1 MKKNLSLIVA
11 SLIVLAVIGFVG
23 YHAYWEAHPKIP
35 TTFDNL
41 KVAYQEDGINNY
53 VMIDVAEDKGYF
65 KQNGLTIERKVG
77 LKSIS
82 SFVISGEVDLSLSA
96 LGVPLSGF
104 FSDQDLKVVAMTER
118 YSSMM
123 NIVSRFPEDMLSSLK
138 NIEVDRA
145 GGAIQN
151 NFWVMSKNLGVDPS
165 TMNYVV
171 SATPQATVALLDK
184 GSVDLG
190 MLTNYE
196 AYKTL
201 RESGKY
207 TFIDPQKAYGD
218 APSPLGVV
226 TTSKTITAKADAL
239 KRFIASERKA
249 SAYFAKHKDE
259 MVTFIVNKYGF
270 SKEDAEAAYI
280 KITAST
286 KGLDYTV
293 DVDLL
298 KNITES
304 VKAVNK
310 PSNPNRDIQEFIG
323 KL

>member
-1 MKKNLSLIVA
+1 MKKNMSLIVA
-11 SLIVLAVIGFVG
+11 GLIVLGVIGFVG
-23 YHAYWEAHPKIP
+23 YRSYQEAHPKIP

-53 VMIDVAEDKGYF
+53 IMMDIADDKGYF
-65 KQNGLTIERKVG
+65 KQNGLTIERMVG

-82 SFVISGEVDLSLSA
+82 SFVISGEVDLSQSA

-104 FSDQDLKVVAMTER
+104 FSDQDMKVVAITEK

-123 NIVSRFPEDMLSSLK
+123 NIISRFSEDKLASLK

-145 GGAIQN
+145 GGAVQN
-151 NFWVMSKNLGVDPS
+151 NFWVLSKNLGVDPS
-165 TMNYVV
+165 AMNYVV

-184 GSVDLG
+184 GSVDMG
-190 MLTNYE
+190 MLSNYD
-196 AYKTL
+196 ALKTL

-207 TFIDPQKAYGD
+207 TFINPQKAYEGVS
-218 APSPLGVV
+218 SPLGLV

-239 KRFIASERKA
+239 KRFIASEKKA

-286 KGLDYTV
+286 KGLDYAV

-310 PSNPNRDIQEFIG
+310 PSNPNRDIQEFVG